1 MDSWYLRQEEPQVRA
16 KVREGLLKASEEDL
30 KNRRQ
35 AMERFAGEGTVS
47 VLGNRARIEEAGRP
61 IRQCNGTDGVNIKEK
76 R

>member
-35 AMERFAGEGTVS
+35 TMESFAGEGTVC
-47 VLGNRARIEEAGRP
+47 VLGNRAKIEEAAG
-61 IRQCNGTDGVNIKEK
+61 QFDNVTVLME
-76 R
+76 

>member
-35 AMERFAGEGTVS
+35 AMERFAGEGTVC
-47 VLGNRARIEEAGRP
+47 VLGNRARIEEAAG
-61 IRQCNGTDGVNIKEK
+61 QFDNVTVLME
-76 R
+76 